1 MRSEFFYAIEE
12 ARSRHYIELYLKIIE
27 NKKLT
32 SESDNSKTPENQ
44 KKEPTPIQQSKIHQK
59 KSSMM
64 ERAMQSVISF
74 FESDIIDDTENHKES
89 EKIVESIDWQQLSKI
104 RRQKI
109 NELSKQRVI
118 QS

>member
-1 MRSEFFYAIEE
+1 
-12 ARSRHYIELYLKIIE
+12 
-27 NKKLT
+27 
-32 SESDNSKTPENQ
+32 
-44 KKEPTPIQQSKIHQK
+44 
-59 KSSMM
+59 M